1 MSSPFQKFF
10 SSKSP
15 LLQITTKESL
25 TEDLKQKPE
34 TEVLKKES
42 RSYDAKTGKDRRT
55 GRTQEEQNQ
64 LNMKADEKKKR
75 NPKIHSKYMAA
86 RSDKR
91 EWEKNNGGGFGDAKY
106 PGQSKLDALKK
117 EYKTSK

>member
-34 TEVLKKES
+34 PEVPRKES
-42 RSYDAKTGKDRRT
+42 RSYDAKTGKFRLT
-55 GRTQEEQNQ
+55 GRTQEEQNK
-64 LNMKADEKKKR
+64 LNMKSDEKKKR
-75 NPKIHSKYMAA
+75 NPEIYSKYMAA
-86 RSDKR
+86 RSAKR
-91 EWEKNNGGGFGDAKY
+91 EWEKNNSIFGDAKY
-106 PGQSKLDALKK
+106 PEQSKLDALKK
-117 EYKTSK
+117 DYKTSK